1 MSSTTRRLVQ
11 VALVA
16 AMLAG
21 CTTTGAID
29 GRAP

>member
-21 CTTTGAID
+21 CTTKGNNYA
-29 GRAP
+29 AL